1 MEFKSDF
8 DFLLEK
14 EKMQRLDKYLANL
27 GLVSR
32 RECNAVCKEWVI
44 RVNGEVVKKSD
55 FRLLWGEK
63 IQVRDMEVEFF
74 EEVYAILYKT
84 AGYIS
89 SDEDE
94 FGYPSYKNQML
105 DCPYVELLHVAWRL
119 DVDTEGLLLLSSDGQ
134 FIHQVISPK
143 REKEKEYE
151 VWLDSVISDE
161 DCNKLEKWVI
171 LDDGYLTKPAKVQ
184 KIEDKKILLTIT
196 EWKYHQ
202 VKRILE
208 AVGNKVVY
216 LKRIRI
222 GEWNLDGL
230 NPGEWKMI
238 KQ

>member
-1 MEFKSDF
+1 
-8 DFLLEK
+8 
-14 EKMQRLDKYLANL
+14 MQRLDKYLANL

-32 RECNAVCKEWVI
+32 RECNTVCKEWVI
-44 RVNGEVVKKSD
+44 RVNGEVVQKPD

-63 IQVRDMEVEFF
+63 IQVRGLEIEFF

-151 VWLDSVISDE
+151 VWLASVISDE
-161 DCNKLEKWVI
+161 DCNKLEEWVI

-202 VKRILE
+202 VKRMLE

-216 LKRIRI
+216 LKRLRI

-230 NPGEWKMI
+230 KPGEWKMI
-238 KQ
+238 EK

>member
-32 RECNAVCKEWVI
+32 RECNPVCKESVI
-44 RVNGEVVKKSD
+44 RVNGEVVQKPD

-63 IQVRDMEVEFF
+63 IQVRGLEIEFF

-151 VWLDSVISDE
+151 VWLESAISDQ
-161 DCNKLEKWVI
+161 DCNKIESWVV

-196 EWKYHQ
+196 EGKYHQ
-202 VKRILE
+202 VKRMLE
-208 AVGNKVVY
+208 SVGNKVVY
-216 LKRIRI
+216 LKRLRI

-230 NPGEWKMI
+230 KPGEWKMI
-238 KQ
+238 SI

>member
-1 MEFKSDF
+1 
-8 DFLLEK
+8 
-14 EKMQRLDKYLANL
+14 MQRLDKYLANL

-44 RVNGEVVKKSD
+44 RVNGEVVKKPD

-63 IQVRDMEVEFF
+63 IQVRDVEVEFF

-105 DCPYVELLHVAWRL
+105 GCPYVELLHVAWRL

-151 VWLDSVISDE
+151 VWLRSLISAE
-161 DCNKLEKWVI
+161 ECEFLRQGVK
-171 LDDGYLTKPAKVQ
+171 LDDGYPTKPAKVEH
-184 KIEDKKILLTIT
+184 IEEKKILLTIT
-196 EWKYHQ
+196 EGKYHQ
-202 VKRILE
+202 VKRMLQ
-208 AVGNKVVY
+208 AVGNEVIY
-216 LKRIRI
+216 LKRLRI
-222 GEWNLDGL
+222 WERTLDGL
-230 NPGEWKMI
+230 EKWEWKLI
-238 KQ
+238 NIDW

>member
-1 MEFKSDF
+1 
-8 DFLLEK
+8 
-14 EKMQRLDKYLANL
+14 MQRLDRYLANL

-32 RECNAVCKEWVI
+32 RECNAVCKEGVI
-44 RVNGEVVKKSD
+44 RVNGEVVKKPD
-55 FRLLWGEK
+55 FRLLGGEK
-63 IQVRDMEVEFF
+63 IQVRDVEVEFF

-105 DCPYVELLHVAWRL
+105 DCPYVELLHVAGRL

-151 VWLDSVISDE
+151 VCLDSVISDE
-161 DCNKLEKWVI
+161 DCNNLESGVV

-184 KIEDKKILLTIT
+184 KIKDKKILLTIT
-196 EWKYHQ
+196 EGKYHQ
-202 VKRILE
+202 VKRMLE
-208 AVGNKVVY
+208 SVGNKVVY
-216 LKRIRI
+216 LKRLRI

-230 NPGEWKMI
+230 KPGEWKMI
-238 KQ
+238 KK

>member
-1 MEFKSDF
+1 MDSGFLI
-8 DFLLEK
+8 FLLGK
-14 EKMQRLDKYLANL
+14 GKMQRLDKYLANL

-63 IQVRDMEVEFF
+63 IQVRDVEVEFF
-74 EEVYAILYKT
+74 EEVYVILYKT

-161 DCNKLEKWVI
+161 DCNKLEEWVI

-202 VKRILE
+202 VKRMLE

-230 NPGEWKMI
+230 KPGEWKMI
-238 KQ
+238 KK

>member
-1 MEFKSDF
+1 
-8 DFLLEK
+8 
-14 EKMQRLDKYLANL
+14 MQRLDKYLANL

-32 RECNAVCKEWVI
+32 RECNTVCKEWVI
-44 RVNGEVVKKSD
+44 RVNGEVVQKPD

-63 IQVRDMEVEFF
+63 IQVRAVEVEFF
-74 EEVYAILYKT
+74 EKVYAILYKT

-151 VWLDSVISDE
+151 VWLESVISDE
-161 DCNKLEKWVI
+161 DCSKLEEWVI

-196 EWKYHQ
+196 EGKYHQ
-202 VKRILE
+202 VKRMLE
-208 AVGNKVVY
+208 SVGNKVVY
-216 LKRIRI
+216 LKRLRI

-230 NPGEWKMI
+230 KPGGWKMI

>member
-1 MEFKSDF
+1 MI
-8 DFLLEK
+8 
-14 EKMQRLDKYLANL
+14 RLDKYLANL

-32 RECNAVCKEWVI
+32 REASEACKSGAI
-44 RVNGEVVKKSD
+44 LVNGEVIKKSD
-55 FRLLWGEK
+55 FRLFGHEILRVYDQEIEVLEK
-63 IQVRDMEVEFF
+63 
-74 EEVYAILYKT
+74 VYAILYKS

-94 FGYPSYKNQML
+94 FWYLSYKKQML
-105 DCPYVELLHVAWRL
+105 DCPYVNLLHVAGRL
-119 DVDTEGLLLLSSDGQ
+119 DTDTEGLLLLSNDGQ
-134 FIHQVISPK
+134 FIHQTISPK

-202 VKRILE
+202 VKRMLE
-208 AVGNKVVY
+208 AVDNKVVY
-216 LKRIRI
+216 LKRLRI

-230 NPGEWKMI
+230 KPGEWKMI
-238 KQ
+238 KK

>member
-1 MEFKSDF
+1 MDSGFLI
-8 DFLLEK
+8 FLLEK

-44 RVNGEVVKKSD
+44 RVNGEVVKKPD

-63 IQVRDMEVEFF
+63 IQVRDVEVEFF
-74 EEVYAILYKT
+74 EEIYAILYKT

-202 VKRILE
+202 VKRMLE
-208 AVGNKVVY
+208 AVDNKVVY
-216 LKRIRI
+216 LKRLRI

-230 NPGEWKMI
+230 KPGEWKMI
-238 KQ
+238 KK

>member
-1 MEFKSDF
+1 MNSGFLI
-8 DFLLEK
+8 FLLGK
-14 EKMQRLDKYLANL
+14 GKMQRLDKYLANL

-32 RECNAVCKEWVI
+32 RECNTVCKEWVI
-44 RVNGEVVKKSD
+44 RVNGEVVKKLD

-63 IQVRDMEVEFF
+63 IQVRDVEVEFF
-74 EEVYAILYKT
+74 EEVYVILYKT

-161 DCNKLEKWVI
+161 DCNNLESWVV

-202 VKRILE
+202 VKRMLE

-216 LKRIRI
+216 LKRLRI

-230 NPGEWKMI
+230 NPGEWKMF